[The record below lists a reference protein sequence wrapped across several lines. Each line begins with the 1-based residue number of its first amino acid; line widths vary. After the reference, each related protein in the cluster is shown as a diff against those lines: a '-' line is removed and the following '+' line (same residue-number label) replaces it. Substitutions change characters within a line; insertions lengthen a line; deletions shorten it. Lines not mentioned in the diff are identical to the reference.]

1 MAKKLLAL
9 GLPLSVKKKEE
20 ISQCKQRKKMRL
32 TQDVKL

>member
-20 ISQCKQRKKMRL
+20 ISKFKQRKKNAVNIRCL
-32 TQDVKL
+32 P